1 MRTQR
6 IDRDASPGGVGA
18 ARRPALLH
26 TAVPP
31 QPVTSS
37 TAAADAFSRDG
48 LFIMHDVVCAS
59 DLHELRTA
67 ARNCFGEVVQALTL
81 GDGECFGAGDG
92 QIKFAEVMGRDG
104 GRYDSR
110 YGMAKPP
117 FSSLL
122 GRDGMLHLRAA
133 RRSTACCARR

>member
-1 MRTQR
+1 MCERISSHASARAGARRMIRYQYAWGFNMRER
-6 IDRDASPGGVGA
+6 GCARNASMDASPGGVGA

-48 LFIMHDVVCAS
+48 LFIMHDVVRAS

-81 GDGECFGAGDG
+81 GDGECFGAGD
-92 QIKFAEVMGRDG
+92 
-104 GRYDSR
+104 
-110 YGMAKPP
+110 
-117 FSSLL
+117 
-122 GRDGMLHLRAA
+122 
-133 RRSTACCARR
+133 